1 MPISEARRFLN
12 KELLPRWAKQFEPG
26 QTVYDIGVSS
36 WDYRKLFDCDFYT
49 VDKEEKRK
57 PDILHNV
64 GHWLEDC
71 ILPHQANGVLL
82 NGVFEQ
88 SDDPSGL
95 MRSVIN
101 ILYPGG
107 KLLAGL
113 IGIDAPWKSERDK
126 WRVTRAG
133 ALEYCKAFRIDEFY
147 ELPGYYFVLG
157 TKE

>member
-12 KELLPRWAKQFEPG
+12 EELLPRWAKQFEPG
-26 QTVYDIGVSS
+26 QVVYDIGVSK
-36 WDYRKLFDCDFYT
+36 WDYRKHFDCEYIT
-49 VDKEEKRK
+49 VDRDAKRI
-57 PDILHNV
+57 PDIILDV
-64 GHWLEDC
+64 GNWLDGD
-71 ILPHQANGVLL
+71 LPTPQASGILL

-101 ILYPGG
+101 SLYPNGN
-107 KLLAGL
+107 LLAGL
-113 IGIDAPWKSERDK
+113 ISIDAPWKSDRDK

-133 ALEYCKAFRIDEFY
+133 ALAYCKGFHIDEFC
-147 ELPGYYFVLG
+147 ELPGYFFVLG